1 MKTGDVTYLGD
12 SLYVNFDGYQI
23 ELFTFNGLGITNQ
36 IYLDTETLKCFLSY
50 VERIR
55 NDKSI

>member
-12 SLYVNFDGYQI
+12 ALYANFDGYQI
-23 ELFTFNGLGITNQ
+23 ELFTFNGLGVTNQ

-55 NDKSI
+55 NDK

>member
-1 MKTGDVTYLGD
+1 MKTGDATYLGD
-12 SLYVNFDGYQI
+12 SLYANFDGYQI
-23 ELFTFNGLGITNQ
+23 ELFTFNGLGVTNQ

-55 NDKSI
+55 NDE